1 MRELQKEIIAYE
13 HVQPEIDPK
22 KEIRR
27 SIDFLKDYLKVNPF
41 LKSYVLGI
49 SGGQD
54 STLTGKLCQMAME
67 EMRKETGDDSYQ
79 FIAVRLPYGVQ
90 ADADD
95 AADAVAFETSPA
107 QMRTYKR
114 IIDISGYVEPFDEE
128 ELRFRSTG
136 AVTAV
141 YVKEGDKV
149 RKGDLLASIDDTK
162 QTASLQSIRNSIEEA
177 ELSGSKRE
185 LELLKLQEIS
195 AEADLEY
202 TSLRATFD
210 GEVASVD
217 VSAEDYFEA
226 GDSVMTIVDCSKL
239 KATVEIDEIDMPYVY
254 EGQKAMLIFEAYPQS
269 PVEAVVDYIPMLG
282 RYTDQGIGVVDAELL
297 IENPPLGIIPG
308 FTFEGTLES
317 ESETEMLLIPYAA
330 VTRGIGGR
338 ETVTVMADDGS
349 LQEREIRAE
358 YLGEGYAEV
367 LEGDISEGD
376 LIVIRRGSR

>member
-1 MRELQKEIIAYE
+1 
-13 HVQPEIDPK
+13 
-22 KEIRR
+22 
-27 SIDFLKDYLKVNPF
+27 
-41 LKSYVLGI
+41 
-49 SGGQD
+49 
-54 STLTGKLCQMAME
+54 
-67 EMRKETGDDSYQ
+67 MRKRVKA
-79 FIAVRLPYGVQ
+79 IIILIPVIVAVALLVLFMPKRK
-90 ADADD
+90 DN
-95 AADAVAFETSPA
+95 AAEAVAFETAPA

-136 AVTAV
+136 AVTAG
-141 YVKEGDKV
+141 YVREGDKE

-330 VTRGIGGR
+330 ITRGIGGR